1 MLDGLEVRRTPHPK
15 PVPREAPR
23 FGSIFSDHIF
33 TVEYE
38 DGAWTRP
45 RIEPYADVQ
54 LSLGASVLHYAQTIF
69 EGMKAFMGPDQQVH
83 LFRPDAHAARFA
95 RSAKRICMPEFPPDA
110 FVEAVARLVT
120 EDARWVRGNPKGSL
134 YIRPLMFATE
144 PFLGVR
150 PSNTYRFVIMSCP
163 VGTYS
168 GKSFSSARIW
178 IERHAVRAAPGGI
191 GEAKTGGNYAAS
203 LAGQMAAKA
212 RGFDQ
217 VLWTDALRHENVEE
231 VGTMNVF
238 FRFEDEVATPAL
250 SGTILPGIT
259 RACVI
264 ALLAEQGVTVKERP
278 ISLKEVVDG
287 GRSGRLREVFGT
299 GTAAVVTP
307 VGVLGQE
314 DGEIVIGGGEPGAM
328 TKALY
333 EQLSAIQRG
342 QAPDRHGWLKVVAE

>member
-1 MLDGLEVRRTPHPK
+1 MLDGLEVRRTPQPK
-15 PVPREAPR
+15 PVPSQAPR

-33 TVEYE
+33 SMVYE
-38 DGAWTRP
+38 EGAWTQP
-45 RIEPYADVQ
+45 VIEPYADIQ

-69 EGMKAFMGPDQQVH
+69 EGMKAFLGPGQQVQ
-83 LFRPDAHAARFA
+83 LFRPDAHAVRFA
-95 RSAKRICMPEFPPDA
+95 RSAKRICMPELPPGV
-110 FVEAVARLVT
+110 FVEAVSRLVA
-120 EDARWVRGNPKGSL
+120 EDARWVRGNPEGSL
-134 YIRPLMFATE
+134 YVRPLMFATE

-150 PSNTYRFVIMSCP
+150 PSNAYRFVVMTCP

-168 GKSFSSARIW
+168 GKSLGPARIW
-178 IERHAVRAAPGGI
+178 LERQAVRAAPGGI

-212 RGFDQ
+212 RGYDQ

-259 RACVI
+259 RASAI
-264 ALLAEQGVTVKERP
+264 ELLADQGVTVKER
-278 ISLKEVVDG
+278 SVSVREVVEG
-287 GRSGRLREVFGT
+287 AQSGRLLEVFGT

-307 VGVLGQE
+307 VGVLGHE
-314 DGEIVIGGGEPGAM
+314 EGELVIGGGEPGPL
-328 TKALY
+328 TKDLY
-333 EQLSAIQRG
+333 GRLTAIQRG
-342 QAPDRHGWLKVVAE
+342 QAPDTKGWLRVVV